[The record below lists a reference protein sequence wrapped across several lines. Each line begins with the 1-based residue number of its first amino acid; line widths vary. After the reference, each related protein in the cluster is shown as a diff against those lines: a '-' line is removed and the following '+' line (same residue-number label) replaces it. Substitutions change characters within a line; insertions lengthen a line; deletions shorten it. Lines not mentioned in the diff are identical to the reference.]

1 MPNRFADTSIDH
13 NAFGANHFQPQ
24 GAITMIERAKLAVG
38 SILLGAILA
47 CTETPERAL
56 AQGETESTLREDSA
70 RLAEMK
76 KEIEAFIGEPRCS
89 QASECAA
96 VGFGSKPCGG
106 HWTYLVYSKMSTDEN
121 VLLGRINEYNEYN
134 KVVNER
140 HGLVSDCMLVTEPRI
155 DCVNGLC
162 VIPDKSP

>member
-1 MPNRFADTSIDH
+1 
-13 NAFGANHFQPQ
+13 
-24 GAITMIERAKLAVG
+24 MIERAKLAIG

-47 CTETPERAL
+47 CSKTPEEAL
-56 AQGETESTLREDSA
+56 AQGETEPTLREDSA
-70 RLAEMK
+70 RLVEMK
-76 KEIEAFIGEPRCS
+76 KEIEAFMGEPRCS

-106 HWTYLVYSKMSTDEN
+106 HWTYLVYSKTSTDEDA
-121 VLLGRINEYNEYN
+121 LSGRINEYNEYN
-134 KVVNER
+134 KVMNER

-155 DCVNGLC
+155 DCVNSLC